1 MAEEKLVAVYRAG
14 NTIEGNFLQGLLAQE
29 GIPVT
34 LLPEGS
40 PKGSREVEIQVPAD
54 KLDAARQVLRRYEAG
69 TDDGTEAVSE
79 PWICRRCGEE
89 NESTFEACWNCQAKS
104 SHA

>member
-1 MAEEKLVAVYRAG
+1 VYRAG

-34 LLPEGS
+34 LLPDGDT
-40 PKGSREVEIQVPAD
+40 KGSREVEIQVPAD
-54 KLDAARQVLRRYEAG
+54 KVDAARRVLRRYEADG
-69 TDDGTEAVSE
+69 EDDAEATE

-89 NESTFEACWNCQAKS
+89 NEASFEACWNCQAAP
-104 SHA
+104 SHT